1 MKRVI
6 LLSIISVFI
15 MFISCREE
23 KILTNVEYSIDKLTV
38 TATEASIEGTYSA
51 NAEVQKVIILYSEDS
66 DMNEY
71 SSKNVSISD
80 NSFSVTISELKP
92 GTKYYYYFR
101 FSDENNQVN
110 TDTESFTTN
119 NNNDNDNDNDV
130 VKPTVTTKSVS
141 NISQG
146 SASCGGNVTNN
157 GGAEVTKRGVCW
169 STSQNPT
176 TSNSHTTDGSGNG
189 EFTSSITGLS
199 ANTKYYV
206 RAYATNSA
214 GTSYGEEKS
223 FYTSQN
229 QNEPTVTTK
238 NITNITET
246 TASCGGNV
254 TNDGGAEVTER
265 GVCWSISQNP
275 TVNNNHVSSGS
286 GNGEFSCSM
295 TDLSPNTTYYVR
307 AYAKNSLGIGYGEE
321 KSFKTSSGAWIKYDN
336 GSIDNAIGL
345 TNGGSIYWCS
355 LYPSSMIQQYSGM
368 KLTKVGLGVFNET
381 HTGNFKIFIG
391 DEQVHSQS
399 YNANNANT
407 IMEFEL
413 TTPVTISGS
422 KDLTIMFTNNTGQ
435 YVAAYSEITSGNGG
449 SESST
454 TLFDFEGGMEGWTT
468 INANGDD
475 HTWYHN
481 SAAGDHSV
489 LPADSHSG
497 TGHLMSESY
506 CNVALA
512 PMQPDDYVVSPEKY
526 AITAGSKITF
536 WACAQDANYQAE
548 HFGVAV
554 STAGNTSAADFTTV
568 SEWTVGAKADAK
580 GAARGDREATPWVQY
595 EVDLSAYAGQE
606 VYIAIRHFN
615 CTDQFILDI
624 DDIEIT
630 ICGEGANGR
639 WISTDGVNWFD
650 VIESVD
656 HVSSWIIRGYVTDSA
671 KGEIMLT
678 PQRFEKNPNAVG
690 GGTLSKSK

>member
-15 MFISCREE
+15 MFISCKEE

-71 SSKNVSISD
+71 GSKNVSISD

-119 NNNDNDNDNDV
+119 NNNDNDNDA

-141 NISQG
+141 NISQV

-275 TVNNNHVSSGS
+275 TVDNNHVSSGS

-336 GSIDNAIGL
+336 GSIDDAIGL
-345 TNGGSIYWCS
+345 SNGGSIYWCS

-449 SESST
+449 SEGST
-454 TLFDFEGGMEGWTT
+454 TLFDFEDNMDGWVTVD
-468 INANGDD
+468 ADGDGYG
-475 HTWYHN
+475 WYHN
-481 SAAGDHSV
+481 VDYGLTGDGAEGNNGS
-489 LPADSHSG
+489 
-497 TGHLMSESY
+497 TGFVFSQSY
-506 CNVALA
+506 VNDFGPLNPDNYLA
-512 PMQPDDYVVSPEKY
+512 TAQKY
-526 AITAGSKITF
+526 AITAGSKISF
-536 WACAQDANYQAE
+536 WACGQDESYAAE

-554 STAGNTSAADFTTV
+554 STSGNTSGSNFTTI
-568 SEWTVGAKADAK
+568 SEWTISAKN
-580 GAARGDREATPWVQY
+580 DRQGERSSRQSTWKKYEA
-595 EVDLSAYAGQE
+595 DLSAYAGQE

-615 CTDQFILDI
+615 CTDQYFLDI

-639 WISTDGVNWFD
+639 WISTDGVNWTD

-656 HVSSWIIRGYVTDSA
+656 DVSSWIIRGYVTDSA